1 MNVQETVRRETAR
14 QDAVREDDAPA
25 DVKSV
30 TGGFWDFKRVNPMR
44 SMIGFGLGATIGLG
58 IAGFGLF
65 TAKGTVTH
73 VVPPENVAL
82 VNQRPILR
90 TDFIAQ
96 IETELGKPFAE
107 ATLAERLKVLDEMLR
122 EELFVQRGLELD
134 FPGTDPDTRTALV
147 AAVEQQVVA
156 DITTHQPA
164 DAELQKYFEENRA
177 SYATEGTMA
186 LHNLVL
192 PKAKA
197 SGPDALATVEKAADA
212 LRAHT
217 ALDEV
222 VKTYGL
228 QEVVAE
234 HASDEQFYFAQ
245 KIHLGEGLYERALT
259 LNDGDVSAPIAA
271 ADGIHVIQMVKQVKP
286 LPLTFE
292 RVRSQVLNDYV
303 TAAKKRLED
312 ADLRYLRDKA
322 DILIAEDYAAD
333 YEKHQADANAEG
345 TKPAEA
351 GKP

>member
-1 MNVQETVRRETAR
+1 MNVHDTVRPE
-14 QDAVREDDAPA
+14 AP
-25 DVKSV
+25 SV
-30 TGGFWDFKRVNPMR
+30 ESTSPSAGGFWDFKRVNPLR
-44 SMIGFGLGATIGLG
+44 SMLGFSLGAAIGLG
-58 IAGFGLF
+58 IAGFGLL
-65 TAKGTVTH
+65 TSKGTATH
-73 VVPPENVAL
+73 NVPPENVAL

-96 IETELGKPFAE
+96 TETELGKPFGE

-134 FPGTDPDTRTALV
+134 FPGTDPDTRAALV

-156 DITTHQPA
+156 DVTTHQPA
-164 DAELQKYFEENRA
+164 DTELRKYFEVNRGN
-177 SYATEGTMA
+177 YATEGTMA

-197 SGPDALATVEKAADA
+197 SAPDAVATVQKAADA
-212 LRAHT
+212 LKAHMPV
-217 ALDEV
+217 AEV

-228 QEVVAE
+228 QEVVPE

-245 KIHLGEGLYERALT
+245 KIHLGEALYERALT
-259 LNDGDVSAPIAA
+259 LNDGDVSEPIAGA
-271 ADGIHVIQMVKQVKP
+271 TGIHVVQMVKHVKP

-303 TAAKKRLED
+303 TAEKKRLED

-322 DILIAEDYAAD
+322 DILIADDYAAD
-333 YEKHQADANAEG
+333 YEKHQAAASEAA
-345 TKPAEA
+345 KPAESA
-351 GKP
+351 KP

>member
-1 MNVQETVRRETAR
+1 MNVHEPVRPE
-14 QDAVREDDAPA
+14 APEGTSPA
-25 DVKSV
+25 A
-30 TGGFWDFKRVNPMR
+30 GGFWDFKSVNPLR
-44 SMIGFGLGATIGLG
+44 SMLGFGLGATIGLG

-96 IETELGKPFAE
+96 TETELGKTFGE

-134 FPGTDPDTRTALV
+134 FPGTDPDTRAALV

-156 DITTHQPA
+156 DVTTHQPA
-164 DAELQKYFEENRA
+164 DAELRKYFEDNRGN
-177 SYATEGTMA
+177 YATEGTMA

-197 SGPDALATVEKAADA
+197 SGPDAAATVQKAADA
-212 LRAHT
+212 LKAHT
-217 ALDEV
+217 PLAEV

-228 QEVVAE
+228 QELVPE
-234 HASDEQFYFAQ
+234 HSSDEQFYFAQ
-245 KIHLGEGLYERALT
+245 RIHLGEALYERVLK
-259 LNDGDVSAPIAA
+259 LNDGEVSEPIAA
-271 ADGIHVIQMVKQVKP
+271 SDGIHVVQMVKHVKP

-322 DILIAEDYAAD
+322 DILIAADYAAD
-333 YEKHQADANAEG
+333 YEKHQAEAEAE
-345 TKPAEA
+345 KPAES

>member
-1 MNVQETVRRETAR
+1 MNVQINVPESVRR
-14 QDAVREDDAPA
+14 DAAPVEDAPPA
-25 DVKSV
+25 A
-30 TGGFWDFKRVNPMR
+30 GGFWDFKHVNPVR
-44 SMIGFGLGATIGLG
+44 SMICFGLGAAIGLG

-96 IETELGKPFAE
+96 TETELGKPFEE

-156 DITTHQPA
+156 DVTTHQPG
-164 DAELQKYFEENRA
+164 DAELRKYFEDNRA
-177 SYATEGTMA
+177 NYATEGTMA

-192 PKAKA
+192 PKANA
-197 SGPDALATVEKAADA
+197 NGPGAMGAMQQAAAA

-217 ALDEV
+217 PLEEV
-222 VKTYGL
+222 EKTYGL
-228 QEVVAE
+228 SEVVAE

-245 KIHLGEGLYERALT
+245 RIHLGDALYERALA
-259 LNDGDVSAPIAA
+259 LGDGDVSEPIAG
-271 ADGIHVIQMVKQVKP
+271 ADGVHIVQMVKNTKP

-292 RVRSQVLNDYV
+292 RVRSEVLNDYV
-303 TAAKKRLED
+303 TEAKKRLED
-312 ADLRYLRDKA
+312 ADLQYLRDKA
-322 DILIAEDYAAD
+322 DILIADDYAAA
-333 YEKHQADANAEG
+333 YEKDQSEKAA
-345 TKPAEA
+345 KPAEPR
-351 GKP
+351 KP

>member
-1 MNVQETVRRETAR
+1 MVCF
-14 QDAVREDDAPA
+14 
-25 DVKSV
+25 S
-30 TGGFWDFKRVNPMR
+30 
-44 SMIGFGLGATIGLG
+44 LGAAIGLG

-96 IETELGKPFAE
+96 AETELGKPFSE
-107 ATLAERLKVLDEMLR
+107 ATTEERLKVLDEMLR

-156 DITTHQPA
+156 DVTTHQPA
-164 DAELQKYFEENRA
+164 DAELRKYFEDNR
-177 SYATEGTMA
+177 SNYSTEGTMA

-192 PKAKA
+192 PKAAA
-197 SGPDALATVEKAADA
+197 SGPDATGTVQQAAAA
-212 LRAHT
+212 LRAHKP
-217 ALDEV
+217 LEEV
-222 VKTYGL
+222 EKAYGL
-228 QEVVAE
+228 REVVAE

-245 KIHLGEGLYERALT
+245 RIHLGDALYEHALA
-259 LNDGDVSAPIAA
+259 LNDGDVSEPVAA
-271 ADGIHVIQMVKQVKP
+271 ADGLHIVQMVKNIKP

-292 RVRSQVLNDYV
+292 RVRSEVLNDYV

-312 ADLRYLRDKA
+312 ADLQYLRDKA
-322 DILIAEDYAAD
+322 DILIADDYAAA
-333 YEKHQADANAEG
+333 YEKGQSEKNAEAA
-345 TKPAEA
+345 KPAESS
-351 GKP
+351 KP

>member
-1 MNVQETVRRETAR
+1 MNVHETVRPEAPP
-14 QDAVREDDAPA
+14 AESASAPA
-25 DVKSV
+25 
-30 TGGFWDFKRVNPMR
+30 GRFWDFKSVNPLR
-44 SMIGFGLGATIGLG
+44 SMLGFGLGATIGLG

-96 IETELGKPFAE
+96 TETELGKPFGE
-107 ATLAERLKVLDEMLR
+107 ATLAERLK
-122 EELFVQRGLELD
+122 LD

-156 DITTHQPA
+156 DVTTHQPG
-164 DAELQKYFEENRA
+164 DPELKKYFEDNRGN
-177 SYATEGTMA
+177 YATEGTMA

-197 SGPDALATVEKAADA
+197 SGPDATATVQKAADA
-212 LRAHT
+212 LKAHT
-217 ALDEV
+217 PVAEV

-228 QEVVAE
+228 QELVPE

-245 KIHLGEGLYERALT
+245 RIHLGEALYDSALK
-259 LNDGDVSAPIAA
+259 LNDGEVSEPIAGP
-271 ADGIHVIQMVKQVKP
+271 DGIHVVQMVKQVKP
-286 LPLTFE
+286 LPLTFD

-303 TAAKKRLED
+303 TAEKKRLED
-312 ADLRYLRDKA
+312 SDLRYLRDKA
-322 DILIAEDYAAD
+322 DILIADDYAEA
-333 YEKHQADANAEG
+333 YEKHQAETGGEDAKTAE
-345 TKPAEA
+345 P

>member
-1 MNVQETVRRETAR
+1 MAMNVRETAHPET
-14 QDAVREDDAPA
+14 QPMVSTSPSA
-25 DVKSV
+25 
-30 TGGFWDFKRVNPMR
+30 GGFWDFKSVNPLR
-44 SMIGFGLGATIGLG
+44 SMLGFGVSALIGLG

-96 IETELGKPFAE
+96 AETELGKPFGE
-107 ATLAERLKVLDEMLR
+107 TTLAERLKVLDEMLR

-134 FPGTDPDTRTALV
+134 FPGTDPDTRAALV

-156 DITTHQPA
+156 DVTTHQPA
-164 DAELQKYFEENRA
+164 DADLRKYFEDNRGN
-177 SYATEGTMA
+177 YATEGTMA

-192 PKAKA
+192 PKARA
-197 SGPDALATVEKAADA
+197 SAPDATATVQKAADA
-212 LRAHT
+212 LKAHT
-217 ALDEV
+217 PVAEV

-228 QEVVAE
+228 QELVPE

-245 KIHLGEGLYERALT
+245 KIHLGEALYERVLE
-259 LNDGDVSAPIAA
+259 LNDGDVSAPIAG
-271 ADGIHVIQMVKQVKP
+271 ADGIHVVQMVKHVKP
-286 LPLTFE
+286 LPLTFD

-303 TAAKKRLED
+303 TAEKKRLED

-322 DILIAEDYAAD
+322 DILIADDYAAD
-333 YEKHQADANAEG
+333 YEKHQAEASEAA
-345 TKPAEA
+345 KPAET
-351 GKP
+351 GMP

>member
-1 MNVQETVRRETAR
+1 MNVHETVRQNA
-14 QDAVREDDAPA
+14 APVEDVPSSA
-25 DVKSV
+25 
-30 TGGFWDFKRVNPMR
+30 GGFWDFKHVNPLR
-44 SMIGFGLGATIGLG
+44 SMICFGLGAAIGLG

-96 IETELGKPFAE
+96 TETELGKPFEE

-134 FPGTDPDTRTALV
+134 FPGTDPDTRAALV

-156 DITTHQPA
+156 DVTTHQPA

-177 SYATEGTMA
+177 NYATEGTMA

-192 PKAKA
+192 PKAA
-197 SGPDALATVEKAADA
+197 AGGPDAMATAQKAADA

-217 ALDEV
+217 PLAEV
-222 VKTYGL
+222 VKTFGL

-245 KIHLGEGLYERALT
+245 RIHLGDALYERALA
-259 LNDGDVSAPIAA
+259 LGDGEVSEPVAA
-271 ADGIHVIQMVKQVKP
+271 ADGVHIVQMVKNTKP
-286 LPLTFE
+286 LPLTFD

-303 TAAKKRLED
+303 MAEKKRLED
-312 ADLRYLRDKA
+312 ADLQYLRDKA
-322 DILIAEDYAAD
+322 DILIADDYAEA
-333 YEKHQADANAEG
+333 YEKGQDEKNAPPAKTAEPNNPAG
-345 TKPAEA
+345 SSKP
-351 GKP
+351 

>member
-1 MNVQETVRRETAR
+1 MNVHETVRPEA
-14 QDAVREDDAPA
+14 AP
-25 DVKSV
+25 VEGRSPSG
-30 TGGFWDFKRVNPMR
+30 GGFWDFKRVNQAR
-44 SMIGFGLGATIGLG
+44 SITCFSLGAAIGLS
-58 IAGFGLF
+58 IAGFGLL
-65 TAKGTVTH
+65 TAKGTATH

-96 IETELGKPFAE
+96 TEAELGKPFGE
-107 ATLAERLKVLDEMLR
+107 ATVAERLKVLDEMIR

-156 DITTHQPA
+156 DVTTHQPA
-164 DAELQKYFEENRA
+164 DAELRKHFEENRA

-192 PKAKA
+192 PKAKS
-197 SGPDALATVEKAADA
+197 SGPDALATVKKAAEA
-212 LRAHT
+212 LRAHIP
-217 ALDEV
+217 LEEV
-222 VKTYGL
+222 EKTYGL
-228 QEVVAE
+228 QEQVPD

-245 KIHLGEGLYERALT
+245 KIHLGEALYERALE
-259 LNDGDVSAPIAA
+259 LNDGEVSEPLA
-271 ADGIHVIQMVKQVKP
+271 ADDGVHIVQMVKQVKP

-292 RVRSQVLNDYV
+292 RVRSQVLNDYI

-312 ADLRYLRDKA
+312 ADLQYLRDKG
-322 DILIAEDYAAD
+322 DILIADDYAEA
-333 YEKHQADANAEG
+333 YEKNQAEKSAEAA
-345 TKPAEA
+345 KPAGS

>member
-1 MNVQETVRRETAR
+1 MNIHESVR
-14 QDAVREDDAPA
+14 QDATSAEGAP
-25 DVKSV
+25 SSG
-30 TGGFWDFKRVNPMR
+30 GGFWDFKRVNQAR
-44 SMIGFGLGATIGLG
+44 SITFFSLGAAVGLA
-58 IAGFGLF
+58 IAGFGLL
-65 TAKGTVTH
+65 TAKGTATH

-96 IETELGKPFAE
+96 TETELGKPFGE
-107 ATLAERLKVLDEMLR
+107 ATVAERLKVLDEMIR

-156 DITTHQPA
+156 DVTTHQPA

-197 SGPDALATVEKAADA
+197 SGPDALATVQKAADE
-212 LRAHT
+212 LRAHV

-245 KIHLGEGLYERALT
+245 KIHLGEPVYERALT

-271 ADGIHVIQMVKQVKP
+271 GDGVHVILMVKHVKP

-292 RVRSQVLNDYV
+292 RVRSQVLNDYI

-312 ADLRYLRDKA
+312 ADLQYLRDKA
-322 DILIAEDYAAD
+322 DILIADDYAAD
-333 YEKHQADANAEG
+333 YEKPREEKSAE
-345 TKPAEA
+345 PAKTTA
-351 GKP
+351 SGKP